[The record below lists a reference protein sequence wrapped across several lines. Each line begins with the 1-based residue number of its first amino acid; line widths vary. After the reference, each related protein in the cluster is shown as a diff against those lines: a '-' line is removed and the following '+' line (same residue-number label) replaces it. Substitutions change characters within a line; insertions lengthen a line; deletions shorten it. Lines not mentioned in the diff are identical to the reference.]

1 MQKGPIVTVQPEQCY
16 NHQSLFTCCSCRQHA
31 QNSTAWHG
39 SAQHSVAQRGTAQ
52 HSTAQHSTAQHS
64 TAQQS
69 TAQDRQFFTML
80 LTDAWPVAPP
90 PLIANLYIL
99 VQLSLSYLLNCALRN
114 HQLPTEDLQPCC
126 ALYALTSHTLRQNHL
141 EQHQSLG
148 LLCHEQYLQSYECKC
163 HKLAPTKPL
172 ESVSNFNCL
181 RHPVLNGACAGA
193 AVPRQRTLEPH

>member
-1 MQKGPIVTVQPEQCY
+1 M
-16 NHQSLFTCCSCRQHA
+16 
-31 QNSTAWHG
+31 
-39 SAQHSVAQRGTAQ
+39 HSVARLCTAQRGTAL
-52 HSTAQHSTAQHS
+52 HSTAWHSKAWHGMAWHCTAQH
-64 TAQQS
+64 S

-126 ALYALTSHTLRQNHL
+126 ALHALTSHTLRQNHL
-141 EQHQSLG
+141 EQRQQLG
-148 LLCHEQYLQSYECKC
+148 LLCHKQHLQSYECKC

-172 ESVSNFNCL
+172 ENVSNFNCL

-193 AVPRQRTLEPH
+193 AVPRQRILDPH